1 MKLAVIL
8 LLAFIVG
15 VGGYLVYQGQLPASL
30 DAAKPLQFSSEA
42 KCFLQDRP
50 CTASTEQAQITL
62 TLTPRPVPLMQP
74 VQASIK
80 ISGLNDLNA
89 IELKIEGMNMY
100 MGFQNVQLVKQ
111 SNTDWQGNFSL
122 PICSEAEMQW
132 LVTVALSS
140 PQQNYQARFNLVTQ
154 H

>member
-15 VGGYLVYQGQLPASL
+15 VGGYLVYQGQSPASP

-42 KCFLQDRP
+42 NCFLQEHS

-62 TLTPRPVPLMQP
+62 TLTPHPVPLMQP

-89 IELKIEGMNMY
+89 IELRIEGVNMY

-122 PICSEAEMQW
+122 PICSETEMQW
-132 LVTVALSS
+132 LVKVALSS
-140 PQQNYQARFNLVTQ
+140 PQQNYQASFNLVTQ
-154 H
+154 R